1 MKILSLFRV
10 ASVGAL
16 AFPIL
21 VACSSTKS
29 TATTKKAAS
38 GSAKAPTTKQP
49 ASSPKPTAASGG
61 KRAGSN
67 VSSNKEQSVATEQT
81 CDAAEE
87 GLAVCVDSYVIL
99 CAGQKVYAL
108 DCAVA
113 FGDGVT
119 CGALDDGTIDCVE
132 TVSE

>member
-1 MKILSLFRV
+1 MKILSVLRV
-10 ASVGAL
+10 VSVGAL
-16 AFPIL
+16 VFPIL

-29 TATTKKAAS
+29 TTKKAAA
-38 GSAKAPTTKQP
+38 GTAKAPTTKQP
-49 ASSPKPTAASGG
+49 ATSPKPTAASGG
-61 KRAGSN
+61 KKAGSN
-67 VSSNKEQSVATEQT
+67 VTSNKEQSVVTEQS

-87 GLAVCVDSYVIL
+87 GLAVCVDNYVIL
-99 CAGQKVYAL
+99 CAAQKVYAL

-113 FGDGVT
+113 FGEGVT

>member
-10 ASVGAL
+10 VSVGAL
-16 AFPIL
+16 VFPIL

-29 TATTKKAAS
+29 TTTTKKAAS

-49 ASSPKPTAASGG
+49 ATSPKPTAASGG
-61 KRAGSN
+61 KKAGSN
-67 VSSNKEQSVATEQT
+67 VTSNKEQSVATETT
-81 CDAAEE
+81 CEAAEE

-113 FGDGVT
+113 FGEGVT

-132 TVSE
+132 TVTE

>member
-1 MKILSLFRV
+1 MNIPSVFRV
-10 ASVGAL
+10 VCVGAL
-16 AFPIL
+16 VFPVL

-29 TATTKKAAS
+29 TTKKAAA
-38 GSAKAPTTKQP
+38 GTAKAPTTKQP
-49 ASSPKPTAASGG
+49 ATTPKPTAASGG
-61 KRAGSN
+61 KKAGSN
-67 VSSNKEQSVATEQT
+67 VAANKDQSVVTEVA

-99 CAGQKVYAL
+99 CASQKVYAL

-113 FGDGVT
+113 FGASAT